1 MLVHVPTTDSEHAQI
16 QSQAPAPPSA
26 PVSRPL
32 VLLNRK
38 PSFVQKSTAPQ
49 DIKAPRLQPKTL
61 EPQRCSGA
69 TAPLSFLANI
79 ERIEINETRVRN
91 GVTYYVLD
99 VYLFHFNTRLPSLLN
114 NPRRASMVVNQTL
127 QQAAQRKPDYQV
139 ERRYSE
145 FSVLREQA
153 FLWSCMNPQFM
164 CDYCNEFI
172 NYVRFTFNQPRF
184 LTKFTTSVAQRK
196 KLLASF
202 TRDFVKLAQFRGYHS
217 RDCESHEHIPHLV
230 ESFVRD
236 QGGEDAMPTR
246 LSTTC

>member
-1 MLVHVPTTDSEHAQI
+1 MLVHVPTTDSEHEQI
-16 QSQAPAPPSA
+16 QSQAA

-38 PSFVQKSTAPQ
+38 PSFVQKPTAPQ

-69 TAPLSFLANI
+69 IAPLSFLANI

-114 NPRRASMVVNQTL
+114 NPRRASMVNQ
-127 QQAAQRKPDYQV
+127 QQAQKPDYQI

-172 NYVRFTFNQPRF
+172 SYVRFTFNQPRF
-184 LTKFTTSVAQRK
+184 LTKFTTTVAQRK
-196 KLLASF
+196 KLLSSF

-217 RDCESHEHIPHLV
+217 RDCNAHEHIPHLV

-246 LSTTC
+246 LSTC